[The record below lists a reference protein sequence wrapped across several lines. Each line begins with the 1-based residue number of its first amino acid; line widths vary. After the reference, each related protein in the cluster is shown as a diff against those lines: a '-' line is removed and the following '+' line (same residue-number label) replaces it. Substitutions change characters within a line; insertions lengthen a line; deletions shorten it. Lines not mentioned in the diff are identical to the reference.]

1 MSKLKFPENFWWGSA
16 TSGPQS
22 EGRFNK
28 KNRNIFDYWY
38 DTDKKVFFNEVGPD
52 VASNFYNS
60 FKEDIALY
68 KKIGLNSLRTSIQW
82 TRLIKDFETGEVD
95 EDGVR
100 FYNEVIDEF
109 RRQGIT
115 LVINL
120 YHFDMPIELQE
131 KYGGWESKH
140 VVELFVKYAEKAFEL
155 FGDRVKY
162 WMTFNEPIVPVEAQ
176 YMYKFHYPL
185 IVDGKKAMQ
194 VLYNTALASA
204 RAIEAYGEYKK
215 RTGNNG
221 EIGIILN
228 LTPSYPKSE
237 NEEDIKAAEI
247 SDAVFNNSFL
257 DPAIKGEFPKLLTD
271 ILEQDGVF
279 YGKVLRKSLI

>member
-1 MSKLKFPENFWWGSA
+1 MAKLKFPQNFWWGSA

-109 RRQGIT
+109 IRQGIT

-140 VVELFVKYAEKAFEL
+140 VVELFVKYAEKAFEM
-155 FGDRVKY
+155 FGGRVKY

-204 RAIEAYGEYKK
+204 KAIEAYGDYKK
-215 RTGNNG
+215 KTQR
-221 EIGIILN
+221 
-228 LTPSYPKSE
+228 
-237 NEEDIKAAEI
+237 D
-247 SDAVFNNSFL
+247 
-257 DPAIKGEFPKLLTD
+257 
-271 ILEQDGVF
+271 
-279 YGKVLRKSLI
+279 RKSVV